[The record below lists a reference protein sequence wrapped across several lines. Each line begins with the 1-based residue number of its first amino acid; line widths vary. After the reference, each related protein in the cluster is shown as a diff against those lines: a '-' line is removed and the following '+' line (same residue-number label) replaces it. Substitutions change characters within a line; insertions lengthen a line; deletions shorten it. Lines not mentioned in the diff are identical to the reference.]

1 MSSLNYK
8 IVLIGNSSVGKTAL
22 FRKIETGEF
31 YDRNISTIGIG
42 KKTLYMDIEEDNNG
56 KKIKKNICVSLYDT
70 AGQEKYKATTLNYF
84 KGADGIILM
93 YDITNRGS
101 FDNIEEWI
109 NSIKESIG
117 NAHSLEYIIMLIGNK
132 LDLVDDDEQNR
143 TVKEDEAE
151 DICHKFNM
159 IWGGEISIKNIKYDD
174 LIKLFNQFI
183 EKIYKIIG
191 EKYKDKQKLKAIK
204 NYKNIKERGCC

>member
-42 KKTLYMDIEEDNNG
+42 KKTLYMDIEEDNNV

-132 LDLVDDDEQNR
+132 LDLVDEDEQNR

-191 EKYKDKQKLKAIK
+191 EKYKDKQKLNAIK

>member
-132 LDLVDDDEQNR
+132 LDLVDEDEQNR

-159 IWGGEISIKNIKYDD
+159 IWGGEISIKNIKYVD

-204 NYKNIKERGCC
+204 NYNNKKEKGCC

>member
-1 MSSLNYK
+1 MSSFNYK

-132 LDLVDDDEQNR
+132 LDLVDEDEQNR

>member
-8 IVLIGNSSVGKTAL
+8 IVLIGHSSVGKTAL

-56 KKIKKNICVSLYDT
+56 KKIKKNICVSLFDT
-70 AGQEKYKATTLNYF
+70 AGQEKYKSTTLNYF
-84 KGADGIILM
+84 KGAEGIILM
-93 YDITNRGS
+93 YDITNRQS
-101 FDNIEEWI
+101 FDNVEEWI

-117 NAHSLEYIIMLIGNK
+117 NAHSLEYVIMLMGNK
-132 LDLVDDDEQNR
+132 LDLVDEDEKLR
-143 TVKEDEAE
+143 KVTEDEAE

-159 IWGGEISIKNIKYDD
+159 IWGGERSVKDIKYDD

-183 EKIYKIIG
+183 GKIYKVIG

-204 NYKNIKERGCC
+204 NYNNKKEKGCC

>member
-132 LDLVDDDEQNR
+132 LDLVDEDEQNR

>member
-8 IVLIGNSSVGKTAL
+8 IILIGNSSVGKTAL

-132 LDLVDDDEQNR
+132 LDLVDEDEQNR

>member
-132 LDLVDDDEQNR
+132 LDLVDEDEQNR

-191 EKYKDKQKLKAIK
+191 EKYKDKQKLNAIK

>member
-93 YDITNRGS
+93 
-101 FDNIEEWI
+101 
-109 NSIKESIG
+109 
-117 NAHSLEYIIMLIGNK
+117 
-132 LDLVDDDEQNR
+132 
-143 TVKEDEAE
+143 
-151 DICHKFNM
+151 
-159 IWGGEISIKNIKYDD
+159 
-174 LIKLFNQFI
+174 
-183 EKIYKIIG
+183 
-191 EKYKDKQKLKAIK
+191 
-204 NYKNIKERGCC
+204 

>member
-31 YDRNISTIGIG
+31 YDINISTIGIG

-132 LDLVDDDEQNR
+132 LDLVDEDEQNR

>member
-1 MSSLNYK
+1 
-8 IVLIGNSSVGKTAL
+8 
-22 FRKIETGEF
+22 
-31 YDRNISTIGIG
+31 
-42 KKTLYMDIEEDNNG
+42 
-56 KKIKKNICVSLYDT
+56 
-70 AGQEKYKATTLNYF
+70 
-84 KGADGIILM
+84 M

-117 NAHSLEYIIMLIGNK
+117 NAHSLEYVIMLMGNK
-132 LDLVDDDEQNR
+132 LDLVDEDEKLR
-143 TVKEDEAE
+143 KVTEDEAE

-183 EKIYKIIG
+183 GKIYKVIG

-204 NYKNIKERGCC
+204 NYNNKKEKGCC

>member
-132 LDLVDDDEQNR
+132 LDLVDEDEQNR
-143 TVKEDEAE
+143 TVKEDDAE

-191 EKYKDKQKLKAIK
+191 EKYKDKQKLNAIK

>member
-8 IVLIGNSSVGKTAL
+8 IVLIGDSSVGKTAL

-132 LDLVDDDEQNR
+132 LDLVDEDEQNR

>member
-42 KKTLYMDIEEDNNG
+42 KKTLYMDIEEDNIE

-132 LDLVDDDEQNR
+132 LDLVDEDEQNR

-191 EKYKDKQKLKAIK
+191 EKYKDKQKLNAIK

>member
-70 AGQEKYKATTLNYF
+70 VGQEKYKATTLNYF

-132 LDLVDDDEQNR
+132 LDLVDEDEQNR

-159 IWGGEISIKNIKYDD
+159 IWGGEISIKNTW
-174 LIKLFNQFI
+174 
-183 EKIYKIIG
+183 
-191 EKYKDKQKLKAIK
+191 A
-204 NYKNIKERGCC
+204 

>member
-132 LDLVDDDEQNR
+132 LDLVDEDEQNR

-159 IWGGEISIKNIKYDD
+159 IWGGEISIKNIKYVD

>member
-132 LDLVDDDEQNR
+132 LDLVDEDEQNR

-204 NYKNIKERGCC
+204 SYKNIKERGCC

>member
-70 AGQEKYKATTLNYF
+70 AGKEKYKATTLNYF

-132 LDLVDDDEQNR
+132 LDLVDEDEQNR

-204 NYKNIKERGCC
+204 NYKNMKERGCC

>member
-31 YDRNISTIGIG
+31 YDRNISTLGIG

-132 LDLVDDDEQNR
+132 LDLVDEDEQNR

>member
-132 LDLVDDDEQNR
+132 LDLVDEDEQNR

-159 IWGGEISIKNIKYDD
+159 TWGGEISIKNIKYDD